1 MTGTVDLSVEMAGLS
16 FKSPLVVASSECGS
30 SVSMLRYLTERKIG
44 GIVTKTFT
52 SPPGFRIRLRPYQF
66 PLNKFG
72 KAYAEGGCLYSLA
85 APHVEDSHTVETHVS
100 RMAAHCRKS
109 SIVLIVSFFEDPQ
122 NHFEKCH
129 ALDPQE
135 KADRLDQLEELARI
149 EVLWE

>member
-1 MTGTVDLSVEMAGLS
+1 MTGTVDLAVEMAGLS

-30 SVSMLRYLTERKIG
+30 NVAMLRYLTERKIG

-52 SPPGFRIRLRPYQF
+52 SPPGFRIRARPYQF

-100 RMAAHCRKS
+100 RMAAHCRTS
-109 SIVLIVSFFEDPQ
+109 SIVLIVSFFEDMKT
-122 NHFEKCH
+122 N
-129 ALDPQE
+129 AGV
-135 KADRLDQLEELARI
+135 ADSVWASARQAP
-149 EVLWE
+149 LN